1 MLLTLTV
8 MIGLLRAGRARLLG
22 AAGGH
27 LLHPVRARARP
38 RQRAGRQGSRRYVAP
53 RWLIIGGGVFV
64 LGAML
69 YGSTLNR
76 NIPYFPDLFVPIVVG
91 GFGIGVISVILPLC
105 AVAEVGP
112 REIGPVSAI
121 TLMVQNLGGPL
132 VLVVIQAVQTS
143 RTLYL
148 GGTTGPVKDMTP
160 AQLDALGCGLHLLA
174 AVGGR
179 HRDAGRHRRVLDRL
193 LRTPDRH
200 ARSTPAKP
208 SRPASCRYA
217 DAVDDDVRPTRQQIS
232 DAVDA
237 AGWRLI
243 LGAIHAEVPTRSLL
257 EGSEAASLA
266 VSAVGA
272 DGQGHLTVDIR
283 ADRTVLRLHS
293 ADVGAVTGRDIR
305 LARAVSRR
313 CPGPP

>member
-1 MLLTLTV
+1 MQDVL
-8 MIGLLRAGRARLLG
+8 GYSALRAGISFIPFAVAFGLG
-22 AAGGH
+22 NVLA
-27 LLHPVRARARP
+27 ARAAP
-38 RQRAGRQGSRRYVAP
+38 YVAP

-112 REIGPVSAI
+112 REIGPVSSI

-179 HRDAGRHRRVLDRL
+179 HRDARRHRRVLDRL
-193 LRTPDRH
+193 LGTPDRH

-208 SRPASCRYA
+208 SRPASCRSP
-217 DAVDDDVRPTRQQIS
+217 DARGPTTRGRRAS
-232 DAVDA
+232 RSPMRSTPL
-237 AGWRLI
+237 GWRLI
-243 LGAIHAEVPTRSLL
+243 LGADPRGGADPSLL
-257 EGSEAASLA
+257 EGS
-266 VSAVGA
+266 
-272 DGQGHLTVDIR
+272 
-283 ADRTVLRLHS
+283 
-293 ADVGAVTGRDIR
+293 
-305 LARAVSRR
+305 
-313 CPGPP
+313 